1 MDGVTLI
8 TGGDGYLGLRVA
20 RRLRA
25 EGARLVQTVR
35 ALDRAQLAA
44 KAGALRAALG
54 PDVEVVAA
62 DVTTPDPFAAV
73 DVAPITRIVHAAAV
87 TRFNVPEDLARATNV
102 EGTARV
108 VELARRCPRLERL
121 VVLSTVYSSGL
132 ASGPADETL
141 TPGDAGF
148 ANFYEWSKWESE
160 QLAAAAGLPLVI
172 ARVSTVIADD
182 PSGTVS
188 QYNAVHNTL
197 RLYFY
202 GLLSLMP
209 GEHDT
214 PVYFVTGD
222 SAADGV
228 VRLLAAHA
236 PLGVFHVC
244 PDRAASATLGEFV
257 DLAFAEYERHEHF
270 RRRRVLRPLFCAIEA
285 FDDLVAASRTF
296 RGSPV
301 NQALESVSPFA
312 RQLYVHKDVS
322 NERLRRV
329 WPDYAAPDPRAFIT
343 ATAAHLVTT
352 RWGRAERAGH
362 ADRRAS

>member
-1 MDGVTLI
+1 VDGVTLI
-8 TGGDGYLGLRVA
+8 TGADGYLGLRIA

-25 EGARLVQTVR
+25 EGTPVVATVR
-35 ALDRAQLAA
+35 ALDRAHLATKTA
-44 KAGALRAALG
+44 ALRAVLG
-54 PDVEVVAA
+54 GDLEVVAA
-62 DVTTPDPFAAV
+62 DVGTADPFAGV
-73 DVAPITRIVHAAAV
+73 DAAPITRIVHAAAV
-87 TRFNVPEDLARATNV
+87 TRFNVPEDLARSTNV

-108 VELARRCPRLERL
+108 VELARRCPRLDRL
-121 VVLSTVYSSGL
+121 VLLSTVYSSGL
-132 ASGPADETL
+132 ASGPADEEL
-141 TPGDAGF
+141 TPDDAGF

-160 QLAAAAGLPLVI
+160 QVAADAGLPLVI

-182 PSGTVS
+182 PSGAVG

-209 GEHDT
+209 GDEDT

-222 SAADGV
+222 SAADGI
-228 VRLLAAHA
+228 VRLLPAAA

-244 PDRAASATLGEFV
+244 PDRAASATLGDFV
-257 DLAFAEYERHEHF
+257 ELAFAEYERHEHF

-322 NERLRRV
+322 NDRLRSV
-329 WPDYAAPDPRAFIT
+329 WPDYAPPDPRAFIT
-343 ATAAHLVTT
+343 ATTAHLVRT
-352 RWGRAERAGH
+352 RWGRAETAGRQ
-362 ADRRAS
+362 DRRAS

>member
-8 TGGDGYLGLRVA
+8 TGADGYLGLRIA

-25 EGARLVQTVR
+25 TGAPVVATVR
-35 ALDRAQLAA
+35 ALDRAHLAS
-44 KAGALRAALG
+44 KAAALRAVLG
-54 PDVEVVAA
+54 PDVDVVAA
-62 DVTTPDPFAAV
+62 DVSDSDPFAGV
-73 DVAPITRIVHAAAV
+73 DPAPIARIVHAAAV
-87 TRFNVPEDLARATNV
+87 TRFNVPEDRALAVNV
-102 EGTARV
+102 EGTGRV

-121 VVLSTVYSSGL
+121 VLLSTVYSSGL
-132 ASGPADETL
+132 ASGPADEAL
-141 TPGDAGF
+141 TPRDAGF

-160 QLAAAAGLPLVI
+160 HVAARSGLPLVI

-182 PSGTVS
+182 PSGAVG

-209 GEHDT
+209 GDEDT

-228 VRLLAAHA
+228 VRLLPADA

-257 DLAFAEYERHEHF
+257 ELAFAEYDRHEHF

-312 RQLYVHKDVS
+312 RQLYVHKDLT
-322 NERLRRV
+322 NDRLRSV
-329 WPDYAAPDPRAFIT
+329 WPDYLPPDPRAFIT
-343 ATAAHLVTT
+343 ATSAHLVRT
-352 RWGRAERAGH
+352 RWGRTAPAEP

>member
-8 TGGDGYLGLRVA
+8 TGADGYLGLRIA
-20 RRLRA
+20 RLLRA
-25 EGARLVQTVR
+25 VGAPVVATVR
-35 ALDRAQLAA
+35 ALDRAHLAT
-44 KAGALRAALG
+44 KAAALRAALG
-54 PDVEVVAA
+54 PDVDVIAA
-62 DVTTPDPFAAV
+62 DVGTPDPFADV

-108 VELARRCPRLERL
+108 VELARRCPRLDRL

-132 ASGPADETL
+132 ASGPATEDL
-141 TPGDAGF
+141 GPGDAGF

-160 QLAAAAGLPLVI
+160 HVAARSGLPLVI

-182 PSGTVS
+182 PSGTVG

-197 RLYFY
+197 RLYYY

-209 GEHDT
+209 GDEDT

-222 SAADGV
+222 SAAEGI
-228 VRLLAAHA
+228 VRLLPAGA

-244 PDRAASATLGEFV
+244 PDRAASATLADFV
-257 DLAFAEYERHEHF
+257 ELAFAEYERHEHF

-322 NERLRRV
+322 NDRLRST
-329 WPDYAAPDPRAFIT
+329 WPAYAPPDPRAFIT
-343 ATAAHLVTT
+343 ATAAHLVRT
-352 RWGRAERAGH
+352 RWGRAGAAGQE
-362 ADRRAS
+362 DRRAS

>member
-1 MDGVTLI
+1 VDGVTLI
-8 TGGDGYLGLRVA
+8 TGADGYLGLRIA

-25 EGARLVQTVR
+25 EGIPVVATVR
-35 ALDRAQLAA
+35 ALDRAHLATKTA
-44 KAGALRAALG
+44 ALRAVLG
-54 PDVEVVAA
+54 GDVEVVAA
-62 DVTTPDPFAAV
+62 DVGAADPFAGV

-87 TRFNVPEDLARATNV
+87 TRFNVPEDLARSTNV
-102 EGTARV
+102 GGTARV
-108 VELARRCPRLERL
+108 VELARRCPRLDRL
-121 VVLSTVYSSGL
+121 VLLSTVYSSGL
-132 ASGPADETL
+132 APGRADEEL
-141 TPGDAGF
+141 TSDDAGF

-160 QLAAAAGLPLVI
+160 QVAADAGLPFVI

-182 PSGTVS
+182 PSGAVG

-209 GEHDT
+209 GDEDT

-222 SAADGV
+222 AAADGIIQ
-228 VRLLAAHA
+228 LLPAAA

-244 PDRAASATLGEFV
+244 PDRAASATLGDFV
-257 DLAFAEYERHEHF
+257 ELAFAEYERHEHF

-285 FDDLVAASRTF
+285 FDDLVAASRAF

-312 RQLYVHKDVS
+312 RQLYVRKDVS
-322 NERLRRV
+322 NDRLRSV
-329 WPDYAAPDPRAFIT
+329 WPDYAPPDPRAFIT
-343 ATAAHLVTT
+343 ATTAHLVRT
-352 RWGRAERAGH
+352 RWGRAEAAGRQ
-362 ADRRAS
+362 DRRAS

>member
-8 TGGDGYLGLRVA
+8 TGADGYLGLRVA

-25 EGARLVQTVR
+25 AGRPVLATVR
-35 ALDRAQLAA
+35 ARDRAHLAT
-44 KAGALRAALG
+44 KAAGLHAALG
-54 PDVEVVAA
+54 PGVEVVAA
-62 DVTTPDPFAAV
+62 DVTGPDPFAGV
-73 DVAPITRIVHAAAV
+73 DPAPITRIVHAAAV
-87 TRFNVPEDLARATNV
+87 TRFNVPEDEARATNV

-108 VELARRCPRLERL
+108 VELAARCPNLDRL

-132 ASGPADETL
+132 AGGPAREAPN
-141 TPGDAGF
+141 PGDAGF

-160 QLAAAAGLPLVI
+160 QVAAAAGLPLAI

-182 PSGTVS
+182 PSGTVG
-188 QYNAVHNTL
+188 QHNAVHNTL

-209 GEHDT
+209 GDEDT

-228 VRLLAAHA
+228 VRLLAPDA

-244 PDRAASATLGEFV
+244 PDRAASTTLGEFV
-257 DLAFAEYERHEHF
+257 ELAFAEYDRHEHF

-322 NERLRRV
+322 NDRLRSV
-329 WPDYAAPDPRAFIT
+329 WPDYPTPDPRAFIT
-343 ATAAHLVTT
+343 ATAAHLVRT
-352 RWGRAERAGH
+352 RWGRAPAGEP
-362 ADRRAS
+362 AERRAS